1 MYVCVLIFIQNSSV
15 STWENYQSDLEDMK
29 SKLERL
35 ETDPR
40 VHPHPPAIVEVYI
53 LVINYSLI
61 NKTQDQ
67 LKDYKKI

>member
-1 MYVCVLIFIQNSSV
+1 M

-61 NKTQDQ
+61 NKTQD
-67 LKDYKKI
+67 